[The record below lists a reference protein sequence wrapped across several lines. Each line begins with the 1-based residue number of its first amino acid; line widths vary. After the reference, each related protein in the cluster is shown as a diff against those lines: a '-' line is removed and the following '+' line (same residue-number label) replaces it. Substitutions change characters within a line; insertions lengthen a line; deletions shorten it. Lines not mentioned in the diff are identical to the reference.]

1 MLVKGGQLEA
11 EEGVQ
16 RNEEAVLSALRLFGD
31 MLGNLAQLSDII
43 YAQDSRFPLDIY
55 RTFRRL
61 YENSEA
67 ISNIL
72 ENYESSNHE
81 FLQLKDE
88 LVAEQIA
95 KMEHIINREDPDDSE
110 RRFPQRR
117 VQQRSEGE
125 SAAVFALQR

>member
-1 MLVKGGQLEA
+1 MMNVLQSQELQ
-11 EEGVQ
+11 EGAQ
-16 RNEEAVLSALRLFGD
+16 RNEESVLAVLRIFVD

-43 YAQDSRFPLDIY
+43 YTQDSHFPLDIY
-55 RTFRRL
+55 KTFRRL

-72 ENYESSNHE
+72 ENYESRNQE

-95 KMEHIINREDPDDSE
+95 RMELIINREEAETDNE
-110 RRFPQRR
+110 YRFPQRPQKR
-117 VQQRSEGE
+117 QQP
-125 SAAVFALQR
+125 QRN